1 MKNWL
6 DLLSRIFLATIFLFE
21 AYDSIAYFQQT
32 KKTMDAYGLSSNQDL
47 MLTGAIILL
56 LLGGIL
62 ILIGYKASFGAF
74 LLLVYW
80 VPLTF
85 IVHSFW
91 NDPVEVRRLQS
102 IMFMKNIAITGGL
115 LAVLVNGAGK
125 FSVKRLLAAVR
136 APRQDI

>member
-6 DLLSRIFLATIFLFE
+6 DLISRMCLATIFLYE

-47 MLTGAIILL
+47 MLTGAIVLL

-80 VPLTF
+80 IPLTF

-125 FSVKRLLAAVR
+125 YSVKRLLAAVR
-136 APRQDI
+136 SPRQDI

>member
-1 MKNWL
+1 MKHTL

-21 AYDSIAYFQQT
+21 AYDSIAYFEQT
-32 KKTMDAYGLSSNQDL
+32 KRTMDAYGLSGNQDIL
-47 MLTGAIILL
+47 LTGAIILL
-56 LLGGIL
+56 SLGGIL

-74 LLLVYW
+74 LLMVYW
-80 VPLTF
+80 IPLTF

-91 NDPVEVRRLQS
+91 NDPIEVRRLQS

-125 FSVKRLLAAVR
+125 YSVKRLLSAVR
-136 APRQDI
+136 SPRNEI

>member
-6 DLLSRIFLATIFLFE
+6 DLLSRACLATIFLFE
-21 AYDSIAYFQQT
+21 AYDSIAYFQHT
-32 KKTMDAYGLSSNQDL
+32 KKTMAAYGLTGSQDL
-47 MLTGAIILL
+47 LLIGAIILL
-56 LLGGIL
+56 VLGGLL

-74 LLLVYW
+74 LLMVYW
-80 VPLTF
+80 IPLTL

-115 LAVLVNGAGK
+115 LAILVNGAGK

-136 APRQDI
+136 APRNEI